1 METATLLM
9 ILAVVLVL
17 VGIAGT
23 FLPVLPGIPVVFGGL
38 LLAAYADGF
47 AKVGWITLV
56 VLGLLAA
63 IAMAVDFLAAMF
75 GAKRVGASR
84 EAMVGAAIGT
94 VGGLAFGFV
103 GLLLGPFVGA
113 AAGELLARRDINQAG
128 KVGVGTWLGLVLGA
142 ALKVAIAFTMVA
154 IFVTAYFL

>member
-1 METATLLM
+1 MQTATLLI

-23 FLPVLPGIPVVFGGL
+23 FLPMLPGIPLVFGGL

-47 AKVGWITLV
+47 VKVGWITLV
-56 VLGLLAA
+56 LLGMLAA
-63 IAMAVDFLAAMF
+63 IAMAVDFFAAMF
-75 GAKRVGASR
+75 GAKRLGASR
-84 EAMVGAAIGT
+84 EAMVGAAVGT
-94 VGGLAFGFV
+94 IGGLAFGFV
-103 GLLLGPFVGA
+103 GLLLGPFIGA
-113 AAGELLARRDINQAG
+113 TAGEFLARRDVSQAG